1 MIKTVE
7 FNEQFSKALDLMENT
22 DKNVLIVGRAGTG
35 KSTLLN
41 YFRNNTKK
49 KIAVLAPTGVAAVN
63 IKGQTIH
70 SFFNFKPDITL
81 SSVKD
86 VKPKNKEIYKKLDAI
101 VIDEVSMVRADLFDC
116 INEFLKI
123 HGKQPGEPFGGIQL
137 ILIGDLYQLP
147 PVVTSY
153 EKKFFSQIYKSPFFF
168 DSISFNEAEF
178 EFVEL
183 EKVYRQKDEKFI
195 KLLNAIRN
203 KTIEEKDLEELNKR
217 YIPDFEPDEKEFY
230 VYLTTT
236 NELAD
241 IINHQKLE
249 KLKGKKYVYHGYI
262 EGDFSER
269 DLPAPLEL
277 VIKKGTQVMLLNND
291 YQGRW
296 INGSMGR
303 VVDIEKVKENEDII
317 WVELEDGEEVPVQPN
332 KWDMFEFYY
341 DKTQK
346 KIKSRTVGSY
356 YQYPL
361 KPAWAITIHK
371 SQGLTFDKVI
381 IEIGKGTFSH
391 GQLYVALSRCRS
403 LEGLV
408 LKKPIS
414 KEHIWLDKRVVNFLT
429 KYQYKLSSKKLP
441 LEEKIEIIKKA
452 ISEKKPIEIVY
463 LKSKDVKSKRVII
476 PKKIGKMDYNG
487 TEFLGVEGFCTIR
500 KDDRVFNVEKILEI
514 KEIE

>member
-1 MIKTVE
+1 VS
-7 FNEQFSKALDLMENT
+7 FLNELDL
-22 DKNVLIVGRAGTG
+22 
-35 KSTLLN
+35 
-41 YFRNNTKK
+41 
-49 KIAVLAPTGVAAVN
+49 N
-63 IKGQTIH
+63 I
-70 SFFNFKPDITL
+70 
-81 SSVKD
+81 
-86 VKPKNKEIYKKLDAI
+86 E
-101 VIDEVSMVRADLFDC
+101 
-116 INEFLKI
+116 
-123 HGKQPGEPFGGIQL
+123 
-137 ILIGDLYQLP
+137 
-147 PVVTSY
+147 
-153 EKKFFSQIYKSPFFF
+153 
-168 DSISFNEAEF
+168 
-178 EFVEL
+178 
-183 EKVYRQKDEKFI
+183 
-195 KLLNAIRN
+195 
-203 KTIEEKDLEELNKR
+203 
-217 YIPDFEPDEKEFY
+217 
-230 VYLTTT
+230 
-236 NELAD
+236 
-241 IINHQKLE
+241 KLE
-249 KLKGKKYVYHGYI
+249 KLKGKKYVYQGYI
-262 EGDFSER
+262 EGDFSEK

-303 VVDIEKVKENEDII
+303 VVDIEKVKGNEDII
-317 WVELEDGEEVPVQPN
+317 WVELEDGEEVPVQPY

-381 IEIGKGTFSH
+381 IDIGRGTFSH

-414 KEHIWLDKRVVNFLT
+414 EKYIWLDKRVVSFLT

-487 TEFLGVEGFCTIR
+487 AEFLGVEGFCTIR